1 MSTKWTCSRRHKRL
15 RKKLPKFQT
24 SQTAS
29 GVRQK
34 DIAEKVGLSK
44 QAVSKI
50 VSPESTKWTEKQINA
65 VSPSAEIESLRRKLE
80 EAEAA
85 RRSTEQRLSAVQSDL
100 KTAKMV
106 IETAPK
112 NAERDKEFLRNKLKE
127 EQERHDAER
136 GGRAAE
142 GHCGEGRADAT
153 VGITHCQG
161 QYK

>member
-1 MSTKWTCSRRHKRL
+1 M
-15 RKKLPKFQT
+15 
-24 SQTAS
+24 
-29 GVRQK
+29 RQK

-65 VSPSAEIESLRRKLE
+65 VSPSAEIESLQRKLE

-100 KTAKMV
+100 KSAKMV

-127 EQERHDAER
+127 EQERHDAAR
-136 GGRAAE
+136 GGSAAE
-142 GHCGEGRADAT
+142 GHCAGGR
-153 VGITHCQG
+153 VGTTRHF
-161 QYK
+161 

>member
-1 MSTKWTCSRRHKRL
+1 MFKTNMF
-15 RKKLPKFQT
+15 PP

-34 DIAEKVGLSK
+34 DIAEKVGLSER
-44 QAVSKI
+44 SI
-50 VSPESTKWTEKQINA
+50 RRIIPESGQNVLVTEITSSDLTVTAKLKDE
-65 VSPSAEIESLRRKLE
+65 VESLRRKLE

-136 GGRAAE
+136 GGSAPE
-142 GHCGEGRADAT
+142 GHRGEGGAGSLGR
-153 VGITHCQG
+153 
-161 QYK
+161 YKDHQSGCSKCTCSRR